1 MSTIVKIIMGDI
13 TRLQVDAIVNG
24 TNSTLLGGGAIDAA
38 IHKAAGPKLM
48 AELKTLGG
56 CKTGEAKIT
65 DGHDLLAKKI
75 IHTVPPIW
83 IDGNSLEEEDL
94 ISCYKNSLELAIRN
108 KLKTVAFP
116 AIGTGTF
123 RFPVERAFQVALE
136 SIRKFTGYTEAIDEI
151 FLVAFD
157 QETFEIFK
165 KNF

>member
-13 TRLQVDAIVNG
+13 TKLQVDAIVNG
-24 TNSTLLGGGAIDAA
+24 VNMTLLGGGAIDAA

-48 AELKTLGG
+48 EDLKSLGG

-75 IHTVPPIW
+75 IHTVPPVW

-94 ISCYKNSLELAIRN
+94 INCYKNSLELAIRN

-116 AIGTGTF
+116 AIGTGAF

-136 SIRKFTGYTEAIDEI
+136 SIRKFTGYSEAIDEI

-157 QETFEIFK
+157 QETFDIFK